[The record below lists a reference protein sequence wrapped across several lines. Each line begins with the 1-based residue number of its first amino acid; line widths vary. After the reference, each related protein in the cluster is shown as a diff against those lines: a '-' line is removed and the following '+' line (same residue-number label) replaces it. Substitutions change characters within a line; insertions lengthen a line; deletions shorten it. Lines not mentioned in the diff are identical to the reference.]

1 MKMNL
6 SFYQEQAIT
15 TAVYPAEAAVVYPAM
30 GLAGEA
36 GEVLN
41 KIKKVYRDKGGVLDD
56 ATKQEIAKELGDVL
70 WYVAVLARDLGE
82 DLEDTAKENLR
93 KLQDRMR
100 RGVIGGEGDNR

>member
-1 MKMNL
+1 MNL

-15 TAVYPAEAAVVYPAM
+15 TAVYPEEAAVVYPAM

-70 WYVAVLARDLGE
+70 WYVAVLARDL
-82 DLEDTAKENLR
+82 DQNLEDTAKDNLR

>member
-1 MKMNL
+1 MNL

-15 TAVYPAEAAVVYPAM
+15 TAVYPQETSVMYPAM

-41 KIKKVYRDKGGVLDD
+41 KIKKVYRDKGGVFDTD
-56 ATKQEIAKELGDVL
+56 TKQEIAKELGDVL
-70 WYVAVLARDLGE
+70 WYVAVLARDL
-82 DLEDTAKENLR
+82 DQNLEDTARDNLR

-100 RGVIGGEGDNR
+100 RGVIAGEGDDR

>member
-1 MKMNL
+1 MHL
-6 SFYQEQAIT
+6 SFYQQQASI
-15 TAVYPAEAAVVYPAM
+15 TAVYPSNVNVMYPAM

-41 KIKKVYRDKGGVLDD
+41 KIKKVYRDKDGVFD
-56 ATKQEIAKELGDVL
+56 AETKREIAKELGDVL

-82 DLEDTAKENLR
+82 DLEDTAKANLL

>member
-1 MKMNL
+1 MHL
-6 SFYQEQAIT
+6 SFYQQQASI
-15 TAVYPAEAAVVYPAM
+15 TAVYSSNVNVMYPAM

-41 KIKKVYRDKGGVLDD
+41 KIKKVYRDKDGVFD
-56 ATKQEIAKELGDVL
+56 AETKREIAKELGDVL

-82 DLEDTAKENLR
+82 DLEDTARDNLL